1 MEKNRMRW
9 QLSLISPPSLVPLVP
24 LFHCLFVSMSHRAKP
39 FHAALLAFAV
49 LCTLP
54 GCVGFHGFGL
64 KKAIDPLAGAP
75 RPRWAE
81 DPQVEEVVD
90 HLNRN
95 VNKLQAW
102 RANSV
107 AIKANHLPLSGMLAV
122 ERGRH
127 LRLVVNSIA
136 GNEVDMGSNDD
147 LFWIWAKRMPPPEYV
162 YCRHEQTEAVRQAMG
177 IPFEPEWLM
186 QALGVAPLESAGMK
200 LEVEPSARQARLV
213 QHVRSAHGQP
223 LRKVILVD
231 LPRGLIL
238 EHSVYDY
245 NGKPICIA
253 RLDEHQLD
261 KASGVVLP
269 RRVKLDLPPSEMSL
283 VMRLGHVEIN
293 KGIPSQIWDM
303 PKMNGYQM
311 VDLGTM
317 VRPGTRLADN
327 EDNVPI
333 EFLPPEFGD
342 EDNTGRVTLTK
353 DEPLEWEPPTEQTS
367 PAERPIRPMSAQ
379 SKPPIPRSW
388 WDDE

>member
-1 MEKNRMRW
+1 MRR
-9 QLSLISPPSLVPLVP
+9 QLCLTTPTTSAPRVDLSPCPPISISIQP
-24 LFHCLFVSMSHRAKP
+24 AKL
-39 FHAALLAFAV
+39 HAALLALVVF
-49 LCTLP
+49 CTLP

-64 KKAIDPLAGAP
+64 RHGRDPLAGSP
-75 RPRWAE
+75 RPRWAD

-95 VNKLQAW
+95 VNKLQSW

-186 QALGVAPLESAGMK
+186 QALGVAPLDSAGMK
-200 LEVEPSARQARLV
+200 LEIEPTARQARLV
-213 QHVRSAHGQP
+213 QQVRSAHGHP

-231 LPRGLIL
+231 LPRGVIL

-245 NGKPICIA
+245 NGKPIAIA

-261 KASGVVLP
+261 KASGVVFP
-269 RRVKLDLPPSEMSL
+269 RRVKLDLPPSDMSL

-303 PKMNGYQM
+303 PKMNGYQV

-317 VRPGTRLADN
+317 VPTETRLVDN
-327 EDNVPI
+327 EADVPI

-353 DEPLEWEPPTEQTS
+353 DEPLEWDPPAEQDS
-367 PAERPIRPMSAQ
+367 PTERPIRQMSAQ
-379 SKPPIPRSW
+379 PKPAVPRSW